1 MVDASKD
8 SKAHT
13 IEVQRKATVV
23 TVDVIVVV
31 MVIVMVVVMVTV
43 AVSAVVSV
51 LVSLLHPRRE
61 REVTDAKHT
70 AAK

>member
-1 MVDASKD
+1 MRHSHLLINVA
-8 SKAHT
+8 A
-13 IEVQRKATVV
+13 QRATVV
-23 TVDVIVVV
+23 TVDVDVIVVV

-51 LVSLLHPRRE
+51 VVSLLHPCRE